1 MARSALD
8 SDPVARA
15 GRHEHWLELPVA
27 AVRDLPGHGPIIV
40 EGVADLVYRE
50 TDGSLVIIDFKT
62 DQGVAEESVSAYWTQ
77 LNAYADLIAAASGQH
92 VSGLALV
99 FCRDSPATVL
109 RRVPA

>member
-1 MARSALD
+1 M
-8 SDPVARA
+8 
-15 GRHEHWLELPVA
+15 
-27 AVRDLPGHGPIIV
+27 
-40 EGVADLVYRE
+40 
-50 TDGSLVIIDFKT
+50 IIDFKT